1 MSEALDQELEQESC
15 IICDGALDGIHQTAC
30 QMCGGRFHQPWSQD
44 SEVPHCGRIG
54 SHDDAL
60 AIVFLCNDCYE
71 GRRP

>member
-30 QMCGGRFHQPWSQD
+30 QMCGGRFHQPWGQD
-44 SEVPHCGRIG
+44 SEVPQCGRIG